1 MVNGDPPPLAIDG
14 APVVVEQEF
23 VPNPNTG
30 LPILAE
36 VDDNSNMHAQ
46 LLHLSWRTLTRRKII
61 MWICSSTFDHEDEAQ
76 LSFDSTKKRR
86 LEVGDESSSSYTCF

>member
-46 LLHLSWRTLTRRKII
+46 LLHLSWRTLTRRKI